1 MIKKSILLITLFSIT
16 ACANPEVAEKRQAG
30 DTKLSCKQI
39 EREIRGA
46 DDLEKAARDEKG
58 VTGTNVAAALF
69 FWPAMLVTYDNA
81 NDAIEAAKDRKKYL
95 YDLAEDK
102 GCDI

>member
-1 MIKKSILLITLFSIT
+1 MAHVWHTVCHNLAL
-16 ACANPEVAEKRQAG
+16 
-30 DTKLSCKQI
+30 
-39 EREIRGA
+39 
-46 DDLEKAARDEKG
+46 EKG

-69 FWPAMLVTYDNA
+69 FLPAMLVTYDNA
-81 NDAIEAAKDRKKYL
+81 NDAIEAAKERKKYL